1 MSPNFV
7 IKLDNNIRTDD
18 SYILCI
24 FKICFGTLFVSGLSF
39 FNLASQVKIAVFA
52 HRKEDLTIKS
62 TCAQYGSTSCDVFRM
77 GMQNQRYF
85 LCPLHLFLDAS
96 VSS

>member
-1 MSPNFV
+1 MPSNV
-7 IKLDNNIRTDD
+7 IKLDTGIGTDD

-62 TCAQYGSTSCDVFRM
+62 IVPVPNMAILVVKFSAWG
-77 GMQNQRYF
+77 
-85 LCPLHLFLDAS
+85 
-96 VSS
+96 